1 MGVWQKL
8 RGCLEQRR
16 RRNRKQRRIASA
28 RSRLGVSSTSQV
40 TTRAAHSRPRATS
53 SARMAV
59 TQLHKAPSPF
69 FPQQS
74 DPTDAPLGAEQT
86 CSRARRYFRQ
96 AFFTQKTRRGPS
108 CGGKQCELRP
118 ADGDPDAESTTANIP
133 SPQSA
138 DAGALWSHVFPPRAP
153 PRRAGS
159 IASTR
164 AAGQSGPRLVNRQ
177 RACQV
182 VTPRKPRAPA
192 GNPVQPAKHPA
203 GGGRGAAGA
212 RTFPHRPDG
221 PGHQKRCEGNPPR
234 LANRGRRA
242 PIPPGGPAAPA
253 RPI

>member
-1 MGVWQKL
+1 MLAVTFA
-8 RGCLEQRR
+8 RR
-16 RRNRKQRRIASA
+16 FSRRKRAWPSCVVKKNASYDRPTATRTPSPPRRTF
-28 RSRLGVSSTSQV
+28 RVLNLL
-40 TTRAAHSRPRATS
+40 TRAGGWSR
-53 SARMAV
+53 M
-59 TQLHKAPSPF
+59 
-69 FPQQS
+69 
-74 DPTDAPLGAEQT
+74 
-86 CSRARRYFRQ
+86 
-96 AFFTQKTRRGPS
+96 
-108 CGGKQCELRP
+108 
-118 ADGDPDAESTTANIP
+118 
-133 SPQSA
+133 
-138 DAGALWSHVFPPRAP
+138 FPPRPPVDAP
-153 PRRAGS
+153 CS
-159 IASTR
+159 TSASGVKR
-164 AAGQSGPRLVNRQ
+164 QHERGERVPAASPRQ